1 MELIHT
7 SYENGSWNKPLDGS
21 MDSERTLIIIFSTF
35 DADAMQAPLQELQNT
50 YPSSYIVGA
59 SSAGTIYMDMLEE
72 NNCSVTIAKFK
83 TTDMKLVTTSIK
95 DMQESRN
102 EGTKLAT
109 KLKDANLKHVF
120 ILSNGL
126 HTNGSEL
133 IDGFNEVFESQV
145 PTSGALA
152 ADEGKFESTWVIV
165 DGKIDTHGIT
175 ALGFYGEDIRYTAS
189 SQDGLDIFGIE
200 RLVTRSKANVLY
212 ELDGKPALEI
222 YKKYLGEQAKKLPL
236 SALSFPLSLMTDSN
250 DKITRTIIGV
260 DYDDNSMTFAGDIPE
275 GSYVSFMKANLDRV
289 IAGANAAATE
299 LYFDDYDGENIL
311 SIAISCIGRKAVL
324 KQRTE
329 EELESVLEALP
340 KNTMQ
345 IGMYSFGEISP
356 TQNRCCELHNQTM
369 TLTAIWEKDA

>member
-1 MELIHT
+1 MELVHT
-7 SYENGSWNKPLDGS
+7 SYENGNWDKPLDKS
-21 MDSERTLIIIFSTF
+21 MDSEKTLVIIFSTY
-35 DADAMQAPLQELQNT
+35 DAGTMQTPLQELQEA
-50 YPSSYIVGA
+50 YPSSHIVGA
-59 SSAGTIYMDMLEE
+59 STAGTIYMDMLEE
-72 NNCSVTIAKFK
+72 NNCSVTIAKFN

-102 EGTKLAT
+102 EGKKLAT
-109 KLKDANLKHVF
+109 KLNDESLRYVL

-133 IDGFNEVFESQV
+133 VDGFNEVFESQV

-152 ADEGKFESTWVIV
+152 ADDGKFESTWVIV
-165 DGKIDTHGIT
+165 DGKTDTHGIT
-175 ALGFYGEDIRYTAS
+175 AVGFYGEDIRYTAS
-189 SQDGLDIFGIE
+189 SQDGLDIFGIQ
-200 RLVTRSKANVLY
+200 RLVTRSEANVLY

-222 YKKYLGEQAKKLPL
+222 YKKYLGDQAQKLPL
-236 SALSFPLSLMTDSN
+236 SALSFPLSLATDSN
-250 DKITRTIIGV
+250 DSITRTIIGV
-260 DYDDNSMTFAGDIPE
+260 NYDENSMTFAGDIPQ
-275 GSYVSFMKANLDRV
+275 GSYVSFMKANLDRI
-289 IAGANAAATE
+289 IAGANEAATE
-299 LYFDDYDGENIL
+299 LHFEDYDGESVL

-329 EELESVLEALP
+329 EELESVLEAMP
-340 KNTMQ
+340 KNTLQ

>member
-1 MELIHT
+1 MELIHA
-7 SYENGSWNKPLDGS
+7 SYENGSWNEPLDGS

-35 DADAMQAPLQELQNT
+35 DADAMQAPLQELQKT
-50 YPSSYIVGA
+50 YPSSYIIGA
-59 SSAGTIYMDMLEE
+59 STAGSIYMDMLEE

-95 DMQESRN
+95 DMQESHN

-109 KLKDANLKHVF
+109 KLKDENLKHVF

-200 RLVTRSKANVLY
+200 RLVTRSEANVLY

-236 SALSFPLSLMTDSN
+236 SALSFPLSLMTGSN

-289 IAGANAAATE
+289 IAGANEAATE
-299 LYFDDYDGENIL
+299 LCFNDYDGENIL